1 MVQNSSVLYFC
12 SPLSHCSV
20 NVNVFKYSSQ
30 IPFVKNKTFYILAF
44 ICYIKLSYGIKQNL
58 KDKEIL
64 RGLVFSSDCWLWSLS
79 PQHYSETYIACHV
92 RSFEMHPQAISHK
105 RSKHSKRSV
114 FIEACNRPSY
124 AVTCLLDD
132 PCDLKPHWTWQ
143 FSDLAHLQSFSKI
156 NLMLPND
163 TKANQEYHFKND
175 DMGTTAHKSIT

>member
-1 MVQNSSVLYFC
+1 MPRSGSPLALPLKPDTACFSASKSLFMVQNSSVLYFC

-30 IPFVKNKTFYILAF
+30 IPFVKNKTCYILAF

-124 AVTCLLDD
+124 AVTFQVYIVRPIYWLYVD
-132 PCDLKPHWTWQ
+132 PQ
-143 FSDLAHLQSFSKI
+143 
-156 NLMLPND
+156 
-163 TKANQEYHFKND
+163 
-175 DMGTTAHKSIT
+175 